1 MLLTRI
7 RLRCFMAGEMFK
19 MSFWQVFSKAQIRSF
34 HDRGFL
40 IFDPGIKPADIDAI
54 IKRTCE
60 LYAPGEVD
68 SQGQDRYKNGTRLT
82 DAHYGIAAAR
92 RVATAPKVLRGLKQL
107 FGRTALPFQTLN
119 FPVGTEQMAH
129 SDTIHFNS
137 MPSGYMAGVWVAL
150 EDIDENNGPLVYYP
164 GSHKLPEYRM
174 QDFGLRSSY
183 DDYWLYEQA
192 IERLVRRYDL
202 KPEYGQ
208 IKKGQA
214 IIWHANLLHGG
225 SAQRDE
231 MRSRHSQVTHYF
243 FEGCRYYTPM
253 NSTPE
258 NPDFRRPDW
267 IERQPG
273 TR

>member
-1 MLLTRI
+1 
-7 RLRCFMAGEMFK
+7 
-19 MSFWQVFSKAQIRSF
+19 MSFWPVFSRAQVRSF
-34 HDRGFL
+34 HERGFL
-40 IFDPGIKPADIDAI
+40 VFDPGIKQPDIDAI

-60 LYAPGEVD
+60 LYEPSEIS
-68 SQGQDRYKNGTRLT
+68 SQGQGGYKHGTRLT
-82 DAHYGIAAAR
+82 DVHYGIAAAR
-92 RVATAPKVLRGLKQL
+92 RIATAPKVLRGLKQL

-119 FPVGTEQMAH
+119 FPTGTEQMAH

-150 EDIDENNGPLVYYP
+150 EDIDEDNGPLVYYP

-183 DDYWLYEQA
+183 DDYWLYEQG
-192 IERLVRRYDL
+192 IERLVQKHDL
-202 KPEYGQ
+202 QPEYGL

-225 SAQRDE
+225 AAQRDNS
-231 MRSRHSQVTHYF
+231 RSRHSQVTHYF

-253 NSTPE
+253 NSTPDA
-258 NPDFRRPDW
+258 PDFRTPEW
-267 IERQPG
+267 IPRQPN
-273 TR
+273 RLDRLKAFF